1 MNDGIAAENLTGLT
15 LDSGWEVLEKIKKG
29 PGATGGFFSVCY
41 KVRKDGQIS
50 FLKAFNFASF
60 LAMSKSMGLNKPI
73 VDIMKE
79 MSSAFIYERD
89 LSKICRDHHVS
100 KVVFVKGAGE
110 QFVSGFSVTYVPYLI
125 FDMADSDVRA
135 KLTFTENLDA
145 AWKLKSLHSIAVG
158 LRQLHNLDVSH
169 QDLKPSNV
177 LLFNGESKLGDLG
190 RSTTLR
196 IDSPLRDAIFAGDF
210 IYAPPEVL
218 YNHADPDWRRR
229 SFAADSYLF
238 GSMVTFYFIGVTMNA
253 LIRKHIPDNLSW
265 EKFRGAFGDVAPYIL
280 DAFRKSLDELE
291 GCITEP
297 VLKADIRGMVEYLCF
312 PLPEKRGHPK
322 IIGGIGDQYNLERVI
337 SRLDY
342 LHKKLIYQLKQQPV

>member
-196 IDSPLRDAIFAGDF
+196 IDS
-210 IYAPPEVL
+210 Y
-218 YNHADPDWRRR
+218 WRIR